1 MHCRRAKF
9 VQQLVVRLEKPR
21 VLVRSLMECLGL
33 LVVVLLLDAH
43 SLEEL
48 LCNLLNTV

>member
-1 MHCRRAKF
+1 
-9 VQQLVVRLEKPR
+9 LEKPR